1 MFELLVKAQAAAA
14 DLNGANNFKDVTVG
28 ALHRQTISWTQESAH
43 DPAFGSRAGAPYG
56 CMPTYSNWNCVI
68 SPAPSASPPAPLRMQ
83 RVVRKTVIAVLQFAL
98 SVLQH
103 SLFIRA
109 GSARISLLSAQDMR
123 RRHGSA
129 NLGPHALSSLSLSLS
144 LSLPVAKRVRAECR
158 SSYVFTSFFPAD
170 CHFTMGA
177 GEYGTYEPDR
187 RKDSPEPPPA
197 GGGKKSLKILQ
208 SF

>member
-1 MFELLVKAQAAAA
+1 MTLFTLGFRLFFIQLQINKLKSDSSIYSSERQGVNQMFELLVKAKAAAA

-43 DPAFGSRAGAPYG
+43 DPAFGSREGGPYG

-83 RVVRKTVIAVLQFAL
+83 RVVRKPVIAVLQFAL

-103 SLFIRA
+103 SLFMRA

-129 NLGPHALSSLSLSLS
+129 NWGPHALSSLFLSLS
-144 LSLPVAKRVRAECR
+144 PSLPVAKRVRAECR
-158 SSYVFTSFFPAD
+158 SSYVFLS
-170 CHFTMGA
+170 
-177 GEYGTYEPDR
+177 R
-187 RKDSPEPPPA
+187 
-197 GGGKKSLKILQ
+197 
-208 SF
+208 